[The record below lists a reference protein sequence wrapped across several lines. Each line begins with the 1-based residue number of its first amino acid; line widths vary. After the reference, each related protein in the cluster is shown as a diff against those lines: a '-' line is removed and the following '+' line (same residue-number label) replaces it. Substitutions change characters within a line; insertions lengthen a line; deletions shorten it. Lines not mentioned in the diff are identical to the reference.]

1 MANHNPPVENFFT
14 INRPESRTAKLSVRV
29 PPSLLGEL
37 KSLEN
42 WQEFVRTTLEEAVTA
57 KKSTLHS
64 KT

>member
-14 INRPESRTAKLSVRV
+14 TDRPESCTAKLSVRV

-42 WQEFVRTTLEEAVTA
+42 WQEFVRTTLKEAVTA
-57 KKSTLHS
+57 KKTTLYS
-64 KT
+64 KN